1 MGQPGLFMFIFVL
14 FTCKYSK
21 NTINDNSVV
30 GVLGTRTRGG
40 WMVGTD
46 DFNELWLHPLR
57 RYFGFSTSFEFFIVS
72 IS

>member
-46 DFNELWLHPLR
+46 DFNELW
-57 RYFGFSTSFEFFIVS
+57 
-72 IS
+72 